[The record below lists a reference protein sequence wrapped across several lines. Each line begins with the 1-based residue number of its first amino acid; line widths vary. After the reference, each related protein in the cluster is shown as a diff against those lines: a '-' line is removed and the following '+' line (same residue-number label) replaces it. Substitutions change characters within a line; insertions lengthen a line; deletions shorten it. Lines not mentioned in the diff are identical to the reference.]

1 MNYRLGALTYG
12 VQKTG
17 PNPVSNRDVQ
27 MTKFRWLA
35 ILAALIIAVP
45 SLAPS
50 PADARAGGGSGAGSR
65 GSKSG
70 QAPAPT
76 QTAPTSKPVERSTT
90 PQQQSPSANPA
101 SAAAGAKPGGF
112 MSRNPFL
119 SGLMGG
125 MLGAG
130 LIGMLMGGGFGAGLG
145 SMAGMLGFLLQ
156 LGLIAGIVYFGVRW
170 WKSRNGAPQAAF
182 AGAGAGAGGSGGN
195 PLSPRPAPDSM
206 ARTGLMGGML
216 GGAGAGAAS
225 ASSATQPLAI
235 GEADYNAFEAL
246 LVNVQAAYS
255 AGDLAKLRS
264 LVTPEMLGYFT
275 QELSANASRGVE
287 NKIDA
292 VKLEQGDLSEA
303 WSEGAMEYATV
314 AMRFSMIDVMRNVAD
329 GRIVEGNATVRSEAT
344 EVWTFTRGR
353 GGNWILSAIQQT

>member
-1 MNYRLGALTYG
+1 
-12 VQKTG
+12 
-17 PNPVSNRDVQ
+17 

-35 ILAALIIAVP
+35 VLAALIIAVP

-50 PADARAGGGSGAGSR
+50 PADARAGGGGSR

-101 SAAAGAKPGGF
+101 GAAAAGAAKPGF
-112 MSRNPFL
+112 MQRNPFL
-119 SGLMGG
+119 TGLMGG

-156 LGLIAGIVYFGVRW
+156 LALIGGIAYLAVRW

-182 AGAGAGAGGSGGN
+182 AGAGAGAGGPMGGN
-195 PLSPRPAPDSM
+195 PMTPNQAPNSM
-206 ARTGLMGGML
+206 ARNGLMGGML

-225 ASSATQPLAI
+225 ASTATQPLEIVA
-235 GEADYNAFEAL
+235 ADYDAFESL
-246 LVNVQAAYS
+246 LINVQSAYS
-255 AGDLAKLRS
+255 AGDLAKLRT
-264 LVTPEMLGYFT
+264 LATPEMLGYFT
-275 QELSANASRGVE
+275 QDLSANASRGVE
-287 NKIDA
+287 NKVTD

-303 WSEGAMEYATV
+303 WSEGGVDYATV

-329 GRIVEGNATVRSEAT
+329 GRIVEGNEQVRTEAT
-344 EVWTFTRGR
+344 EIWTFLRGR
-353 GGNWILSAIQQT
+353 GGNWILSAIQHT

>member
-1 MNYRLGALTYG
+1 
-12 VQKTG
+12 
-17 PNPVSNRDVQ
+17 
-27 MTKFRWLA
+27 MTRFRWLA

-50 PADARAGGGSGAGSR
+50 PADARAGGGGGSGSR

-101 SAAAGAKPGGF
+101 NTAAAGAKPGF
-112 MSRNPFL
+112 MQRNPFL

-130 LIGMLMGGGFGAGLG
+130 LIGMLFGGGFGAGLAG
-145 SMAGMLGFLLQ
+145 MAGMLGFLLQ
-156 LGLIAGIVYFGVRW
+156 IALIGGIVYFAVRW
-170 WKSRNGAPQAAF
+170 WKSRNGAPAAAF
-182 AGAGAGAGGSGGN
+182 AGAGAGGGN
-195 PLSPRPAPDSM
+195 PLASRPALPEATPM
-206 ARTGLMGGML
+206 ARTGALPMMGG
-216 GGAGAGAAS
+216 ATAAP
-225 ASSATQPLAI
+225 QLAI
-235 GEADYNAFEAL
+235 LEADYNAFEGL
-246 LVNVQAAYS
+246 LKDVQAAYS

-287 NKIDA
+287 NKVEA
-292 VKLEQGDLSEA
+292 VNLEQGDLSEA
-303 WSEGAMEYATV
+303 WSEGPVDYATV
-314 AMRFSMIDVMRNVAD
+314 AMRFSMIDVMRSVAD
-329 GRIVEGNATVRSEAT
+329 GRVVEGNAQVRTEAT
-344 EVWTFTRGR
+344 EVWTFLRSR